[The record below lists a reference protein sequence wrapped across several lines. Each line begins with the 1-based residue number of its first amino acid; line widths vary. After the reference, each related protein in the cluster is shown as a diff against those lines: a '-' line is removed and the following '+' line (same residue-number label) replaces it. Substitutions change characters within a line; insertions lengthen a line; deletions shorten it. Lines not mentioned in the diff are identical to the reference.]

1 MSEVEKPRTA
11 ATPEE
16 PQRPQG
22 HGPVR
27 SLENEQHYGS
37 GPRLKELDA
46 EIERELQEA
55 IGGMSEKD
63 MYGEPGQR
71 GQKSAGSETGKKSA
85 RVIRVHGPDIF
96 CDVPGGRSG
105 GVLPLLQFPEGPPA
119 VGAEIEV
126 TIEGYDADNGL
137 LVLSRKGAAVQ
148 ADWSS
153 VAVGMTVEARVTGV
167 NKGGLSVDVNGI
179 RGFMPISQIDLYRF
193 ENAEQYINQRL
204 LCPVVD
210 VNPAER

>member
-1 MSEVEKPRTA
+1 MSDARKPEDLPA
-11 ATPEE
+11 PDE
-16 PQRPQG
+16 PQSPRPS
-22 HGPVR
+22 GPVR

-55 IGGMSEKD
+55 MGGMSEKD

-105 GVLPLLQFPEGPPA
+105 G
-119 VGAEIEV
+119 
-126 TIEGYDADNGL
+126 
-137 LVLSRKGAAVQ
+137 
-148 ADWSS
+148 
-153 VAVGMTVEARVTGV
+153 
-167 NKGGLSVDVNGI
+167 
-179 RGFMPISQIDLYRF
+179 
-193 ENAEQYINQRL
+193 
-204 LCPVVD
+204 
-210 VNPAER
+210 